1 MVVPEYRLSAAKSVK
16 TSDGWETSVHVEN
29 VGTGRMP
36 VEVAVLAGERV
47 LDPTETPKAPY
58 QAAATTI
65 VLDGKEAKDVT
76 TRSSFKPDRV
86 VTDPD
91 VRVLQLRRAAAVV
104 KL

>member
-47 LDPTETPKAPY
+47 LDPT
-58 QAAATTI
+58 
-65 VLDGKEAKDVT
+65 
-76 TRSSFKPDRV
+76 DRV